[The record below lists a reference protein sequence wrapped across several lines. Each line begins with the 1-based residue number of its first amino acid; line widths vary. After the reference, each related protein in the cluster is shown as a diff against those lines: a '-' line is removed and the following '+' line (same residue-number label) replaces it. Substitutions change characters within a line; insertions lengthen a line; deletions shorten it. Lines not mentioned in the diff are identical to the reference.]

1 MRRYRKM
8 MWGIVLITGLV
19 VAGHAVAQDAK
30 VEVVPAQAALS
41 PALIQQPVAFKGSG
55 FSSKEVV
62 MVEMILPQGVKV
74 KAIPEGENVGLAYG
88 QTDDNGN
95 FETKMAPTA
104 TLNWFFQVG
113 WTPEGKPN
121 LQEAKPLPLG
131 KYEVQATG
139 MSSGKMAKATL
150 ELVKPPPPE
159 AKKEEKK

>member
-1 MRRYRKM
+1 M

-19 VAGHAVAQDAK
+19 VAGHAVAQDAT
-30 VEVVPAQAALS
+30 VEVVPAQAELS
-41 PALIQQPVAFKGSG
+41 PALIKQPVAFKGSG
-55 FSSKEVV
+55 FGPKEVV

-121 LQEAKPLPLG
+121 LQDAKPLPLG
-131 KYEVQATG
+131 KYEVQVTG
-139 MSSGKMAKATL
+139 MPSGKVAKATL
-150 ELVKPPPPE
+150 ELLKPPPPAE
-159 AKKEEKK
+159 KKEEKK